1 MSVVLARVDDRL
13 VHGQVLVGWGSALRP
28 EEIMV
33 CSDEIAASD
42 WEKELLESSGTDSIQ
57 VRVLGTT
64 EAASYLKELPE
75 ERRVFVL
82 AEKPDCF
89 LELVK
94 LGLKIDRLNLGGMH
108 YENGKRRVTDY
119 LYVDDHDVEVLRR
132 LHELGSALQAQDV
145 PGSRPVDVAKALGF
159 A

>member
-28 EEIMV
+28 EEIVV

-108 YENGKRRVTDY
+108 YEDGKRRVTDY
-119 LYVDDHDVEVLRR
+119 LYVDDHDVEVLRQ
-132 LHELGSALQAQDV
+132 LHELGVVLQAQDV
-145 PGSRPVDVAKALGF
+145 PGSRPVDLAKALGF

>member
-1 MSVVLARVDDRL
+1 
-13 VHGQVLVGWGSALRP
+13 
-28 EEIMV
+28 
-33 CSDEIAASD
+33 
-42 WEKELLESSGTDSIQ
+42 
-57 VRVLGTT
+57 
-64 EAASYLKELPE
+64 ASYLKELPE

-108 YENGKRRVTDY
+108 YEDGKRRVTDY

-132 LHELGSALQAQDV
+132 LHELGIALQAQDV